1 MCITYYMLQPMN
13 LQPMNLQPMNLQPMN
28 LIRETLFTFN
38 AEKCRATR
46 YQYIIIS
53 LFTIEKLVERMK
65 INDNC
70 VGCGQCASFC
80 KKGAIEVWGRAR
92 STDACVEC
100 GICIPYCPVKAI
112 EVPA

>member
-1 MCITYYMLQPMN
+1 MSD
-13 LQPMNLQPMNLQPMN
+13 
-28 LIRETLFTFN
+28 TL
-38 AEKCRATR
+38 

-53 LFTIEKLVERMK
+53 LFTIEKLVDRMK

-80 KKGAIEVWGRAR
+80 KKGAIEIRGRAR
-92 STDACVEC
+92 ATDACVEC
-100 GICIPYCPVKAI
+100 GMCIPYCPVKAI